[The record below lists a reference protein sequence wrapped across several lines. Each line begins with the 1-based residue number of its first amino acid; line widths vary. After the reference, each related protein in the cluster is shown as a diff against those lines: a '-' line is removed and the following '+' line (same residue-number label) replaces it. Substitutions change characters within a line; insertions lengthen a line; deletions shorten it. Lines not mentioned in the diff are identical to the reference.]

1 MERGREEN
9 TVWAGVVLD
18 IPPYQH
24 TYDLTDSISR
34 SEAFQKS
41 SACVQH
47 GYGADMMVCAVEN
60 ERVSES
66 HRKIILKK
74 CGGGILFAFRIVK
87 NNDFGRIS

>member
-24 TYDLTDSISR
+24 TYDLTESISR

-47 GYGADMMVCAVEN
+47 WYGADMMVCAVEN

-66 HRKIILKK
+66 HRKIIKK
-74 CGGGILFAFRIVK
+74 PVVGAYFLHFVW
-87 NNDFGRIS
+87 